1 MARYHHTD
9 GICLRRIDYSN
20 TSQVAAFLTPDA
32 GRLSFMAKGVK
43 RAPKKG
49 IATGFDLLAR
59 YEILYTVRSSTSLN
73 NLTYR
78 HLREDFRGLRARIE
92 RILCGYYAAELA
104 LNFTAEGQPCPDFY
118 EAMLAAL
125 RAFARGEQLGVN
137 VLRLELAAL
146 HEHGSEPV
154 LDACAECGRPLPKA
168 GAPGAR
174 QAVVGF
180 NPAAGGTICRECEA
194 RLRGHLPLRTS
205 HVRAG
210 LLHVLAAVS
219 LDPSAADALKPRQ
232 TVALSSVLRHHMRYL
247 LGKELRLWKYLQRRE
262 MSRSLRRARQEAGVG

>member
-1 MARYHHTD
+1 VARYHHTE

-32 GRLSFMAKGVK
+32 GRLAFMARGVK
-43 RAPKKG
+43 RAPRKG
-49 IATGFDLLAR
+49 IATGFDLLCR
-59 YEILYTVRSSTSLN
+59 YEILYTTRRASALE

-78 HLREDFRGLRARIE
+78 HLREDFRGMRARAE

-104 LNFTAEGQPCPDFY
+104 LNFTAEGQPCPAFY
-118 EAMLAAL
+118 DAVLAAL

-154 LDACAECGRPLPKA
+154 LDACCECGRALPQS
-168 GAPGAR
+168 GA
-174 QAVVGF
+174 VGF
-180 NPAAGGTICRECEA
+180 NPAAGGVLCSRCEA
-194 RLRGHLPLRTS
+194 RLRGHLPLRTG
-205 HVRAG
+205 HVRAELLRTLASLSAEPPDPG
-210 LLHVLAAVS
+210 LAE
-219 LDPSAADALKPRQ
+219 ALTPRR
-232 TVALSSVLRHHMRYL
+232 TVALSSVLRLHMRYL

-262 MSRSLRRARQEAGVG
+262 MSRSLRRTRRRAGVG